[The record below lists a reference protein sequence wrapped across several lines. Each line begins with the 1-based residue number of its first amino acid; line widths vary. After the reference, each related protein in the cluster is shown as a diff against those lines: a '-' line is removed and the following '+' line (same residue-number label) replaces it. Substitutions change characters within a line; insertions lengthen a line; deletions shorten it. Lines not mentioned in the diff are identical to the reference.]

1 VITEE
6 GTMEHFVNGDYST
19 AKEYTDLIKTDFR
32 IPASAAENLII
43 KQGRLESTAY
53 IKGGLELTKLLEKVS
68 GSYEY
73 KKEYEQI
80 MAKTLSTE
88 KVSFNLSKEISDIKK
103 QKKKLE
109 QMEGY
114 MTDSKDLLREREEI
128 VELIE
133 QAQIVLVKCEIESLK
148 EEAIKLQ
155 QSIDQFSKERNN
167 LSMDEL
173 IYFSRSNPKKQ
184 ASEVGKSK
192 GQ

>member
-1 VITEE
+1 
-6 GTMEHFVNGDYST
+6 MEYFVNGDYMT
-19 AKEYTDLIKTDFR
+19 AKEYTSIVQKVLGM
-32 IPASAAENLII
+32 PVSAVENLII

-68 GSYEY
+68 GSYQY

-133 QAQIVLVKCEIESLK
+133 QAQIVLVKYEIQSLK
-148 EEAIKLQ
+148 ESAINLQ
-155 QSIDQFSKERNN
+155 ESIDHSISERNK
-167 LSMDEL
+167 LGKSML
-173 IYFSRSNPKKQ
+173 FIFSRSY
-184 ASEVGKSK
+184 
-192 GQ
+192 